1 VEERGAGRTPRR
13 SLRFSRGQ
21 ANPDSSLR
29 RSAMSSIRRRLYLL
43 AALLAGSLAVLLTA
57 GVARADM
64 GLPPF

>member
-1 VEERGAGRTPRR
+1 
-13 SLRFSRGQ
+13 
-21 ANPDSSLR
+21 
-29 RSAMSSIRRRLYLL
+29 MSSIRRRLYLL